1 MNKLWL
7 GFAAVI
13 VYGSIYP
20 FNFEAKELDA
30 ETVLTFVLS
39 CCYGASRGD
48 ILGNVVLFLPFGF
61 LGIVSAR
68 DGASLL
74 TRAGIVALTGT
85 ALALA
90 VQIAQIYLPTRNE
103 SLLDVGW
110 NFIGIV
116 GGMLFGA
123 GIQRSFLRADLRVE
137 RGELIPA
144 LLVASWLTY
153 RLVPFVPSIDLALV
167 KDSLKPLLLT
177 PEIDA
182 VRTFHDT
189 VAWLVIASLLQRMR
203 RGMKLDNYLP
213 VLMLATF
220 TLEVFIVA
228 NVVHASNVAGAL
240 LAIALWWGLFR
251 NTTWQAS
258 GLAAMLCAM
267 LVAAGLEPFV
277 LNPAPAAFN
286 WLPFRGLLGGS
297 MYLNVLAICEK
308 VFLYGSLIYLLWQT
322 RLSQTAGVLVGVAVV
337 SFIEFAQTFF
347 TRHTPEITDP
357 LLLVLAALTMLAL
370 THREALSAEPVPT
383 EGDAP
388 AEAPGSWDLK

>member
-30 ETVLTFVLS
+30 ETVLTFILS
-39 CCYGASRGD
+39 CCYSASRGD

-144 LLVASWLTY
+144 LLVASW
-153 RLVPFVPSIDLALV
+153 
-167 KDSLKPLLLT
+167 
-177 PEIDA
+177 
-182 VRTFHDT
+182 
-189 VAWLVIASLLQRMR
+189 
-203 RGMKLDNYLP
+203 
-213 VLMLATF
+213 
-220 TLEVFIVA
+220 
-228 NVVHASNVAGAL
+228 
-240 LAIALWWGLFR
+240 
-251 NTTWQAS
+251 
-258 GLAAMLCAM
+258 
-267 LVAAGLEPFV
+267 
-277 LNPAPAAFN
+277 
-286 WLPFRGLLGGS
+286 
-297 MYLNVLAICEK
+297 
-308 VFLYGSLIYLLWQT
+308 
-322 RLSQTAGVLVGVAVV
+322 
-337 SFIEFAQTFF
+337 
-347 TRHTPEITDP
+347 
-357 LLLVLAALTMLAL
+357 
-370 THREALSAEPVPT
+370 
-383 EGDAP
+383 
-388 AEAPGSWDLK
+388 

>member
-1 MNKLWL
+1 M
-7 GFAAVI
+7 
-13 VYGSIYP
+13 
-20 FNFEAKELDA
+20 
-30 ETVLTFVLS
+30 
-39 CCYGASRGD
+39 
-48 ILGNVVLFLPFGF
+48 
-61 LGIVSAR
+61 
-68 DGASLL
+68 
-74 TRAGIVALTGT
+74 
-85 ALALA
+85 
-90 VQIAQIYLPTRNE
+90 
-103 SLLDVGW
+103 
-110 NFIGIV
+110 
-116 GGMLFGA
+116 
-123 GIQRSFLRADLRVE
+123 
-137 RGELIPA
+137 
-144 LLVASWLTY
+144 
-153 RLVPFVPSIDLALV
+153 
-167 KDSLKPLLLT
+167 
-177 PEIDA
+177 
-182 VRTFHDT
+182 RTFHDT
-189 VAWLVIASLLQRMR
+189 VAWLVVASLLQRVR

-240 LAIALWWGLFR
+240 LAVILWWSLFR
-251 NTTWQAS
+251 NASWQAV
-258 GLAAMLCAM
+258 GLSTLLCAM

-337 SFIEFAQTFF
+337 SSIEFAQTFF

-383 EGDAP
+383 GGDAL
-388 AEAPGSWDLK
+388 AEAPGSQDLK